1 MPMFILLKGRVDNM
15 QSLQLTIFELKK
27 QITSLSFLI
36 ITVIFIVF
44 SIMQMGEI
52 FHYPVNSNQD
62 ITALN
67 KRGGDVKEYLYVD
80 SSEDE
85 IRTSSIN
92 YLNKIIA
99 ENKIEESDASIL
111 KDLSERME
119 KENLTLDEADNILS
133 KDHSELSP
141 WIKACKNQFS
151 KKVGNVDEVN
161 KNIKNIIDAKGFNS
175 IFSKKYVTYIQL
187 ISAFLILPLFL
198 ITLTKDTKSDINEI
212 IYVQPI
218 SSTKYILCKYAS
230 CLISILVM
238 LYIIGA
244 SMDLYVTYKFK
255 SIGWNIDY
263 SGFFKYYSVY
273 IIPTILFLS
282 SLITFLVLLLKK
294 SVAILPIYILYV
306 VFNATQSVFLGHSSS
321 NQIYKCII
329 RLISDTPS
337 SDFIIINRIIYI
349 ILSLLLIGFSCV
361 LYKNSRKNSRRAIKL

>member
-1 MPMFILLKGRVDNM
+1 MPMFILLQGRVDNM

-80 SSEDE
+80 SSADE

-92 YLNKIIA
+92 YLNKVIE
-99 ENKIEESDASIL
+99 ENQIEESDADIL
-111 KDLSERME
+111 KDLTERME
-119 KENLTLDEADNILS
+119 KENLTLDQADNILS
-133 KDHSELSP
+133 NEHSELSP

-175 IFSKKYVTYIQL
+175 IFSEKYVTYIQL
-187 ISAFLILPLFL
+187 ISTFLILPLFL
-198 ITLTKDTKSDINEI
+198 ILLTKDSKSDINEI

-218 SSTKYILCKYAS
+218 SSTKYILCKYVS

-238 LYIIGA
+238 LYIIGE
-244 SMDLYVTYKFK
+244 SMNLYVTYKFK
-255 SIGWNIDY
+255 AIGWKADY
-263 SGFFKYYSVY
+263 SGFFSCYSIY
-273 IIPTILFLS
+273 IVPTILFLS
-282 SLITFLVLLLKK
+282 SLIMLLVLLLKK
-294 SVAILPIYILYV
+294 SVAVLPIYILYV

-329 RLISDTPS
+329 RLMSETPS
-337 SDFIIINRIIYI
+337 NDFIILNRVIYI
-349 ILSLLLIGFSCV
+349 ILSLLLIGFSCI
-361 LYKNSRKNSRRAIKL
+361 LYKNSRRNSRRAIKL